1 MPDSDPPFQ
10 HHEIDPATIPTP
22 RRGDGTPVS
31 VNGMKTAFDGPEN
44 DASSEMTPT
53 TQEPTSSKE
62 LTTGWSLLNRWV
74 VAVCWFLVL
83 GFIVF
88 SLATP
93 YVARQNT
100 GEVQVQPLGM
110 SDQIEAVYFLGMKY
124 FPGMQESQVQE
135 LYEEAASESTGTF
148 YQRLGDVIIA
158 GELVGIEEA
167 EKKLDSLQQQ
177 VQDSNY
183 EPTQQE
189 VQTEQALR
197 RLYRDYADQA
207 WDGPSLSSEQRQA
220 ITESLG
226 WLGQLAL
233 EPKERQTPKRQQ
245 IETGAKN
252 FAMFLVFALLLGVA
266 AFGLGA
272 VVGFVAV
279 VMASMGYLRSSLK
292 PQTGHGHIYIETFV
306 VWLAGFIGISFVIGF
321 LVPPA
326 YSLMANAVGFPA
338 SLVALAWPLLRGVSF
353 NDLCGELGITLRKLW
368 LEPFAGLL
376 GYIAGFPL
384 LVLSAVFM
392 ILLMGIFGEQP
403 SVDNFEPV
411 YEPSH
416 PINDTVSKGGVGV
429 IFWVALMTCV
439 MAPLVEETIFRGV
452 LYRHLRDMTARGRI
466 LLSTVVSAAVSGFVF
481 AAVHPQGIFVVPVLG
496 TLGFIF
502 AVVRE
507 WRGSLVAPMVMHAIH
522 NSMITVMLVILM
534 TMTSS

>member
-10 HHEIDPATIPTP
+10 HHEIDPAMIPSP
-22 RRGDGTPVS
+22 RRGNDSEVS
-31 VNGMKTAFDGPEN
+31 LKSIDTAFDG
-44 DASSEMTPT
+44 ASNSGASGQTSMNGDES
-53 TQEPTSSKE
+53 SSKP
-62 LTTGWSLLNRWV
+62 LTTGWSLLNRFV
-74 VAVCWFLVL
+74 VAVCWILVF

-93 YVARQNT
+93 YVAGPST
-100 GEVQVQPLGM
+100 SDVQDQPLGM
-110 SDQIEAVYFLGMKY
+110 GDQIEAVYFLGMKH

-135 LYEEAASESTGTF
+135 LYEDAASESTGT
-148 YQRLGDVIIA
+148 YNQRLGDAILA
-158 GELVGIEEA
+158 GELAGVEEA
-167 EKKLDSLQQQ
+167 TKKLDALQQQ
-177 VQDSNY
+177 AESSNY
-183 EPTQQE
+183 EPTQKE

-197 RLYRDYADQA
+197 RLYRDYAQEA
-207 WDGPSLSSEQRQA
+207 WDGPSLSSEDRQM
-220 ITESLG
+220 ISESLG

-233 EPKERQTPKRQQ
+233 EPEQGQTPRRQQ
-245 IETGAKN
+245 IENGAKN
-252 FAMFLVFALLLGVA
+252 FAMFLVFALLFGVA

-272 VVGFVAV
+272 VIGFLAV

-292 PQTGHGHIYIETFV
+292 PQTGHGHVYMETFV
-306 VWLAGFIGISFVIGF
+306 VWLFGFIGISFVISF
-321 LVPPA
+321 LVPPG

-338 SLVALAWPLLRGVSF
+338 SLVALVWPLIRGVSWS
-353 NDLCGELGITLRKLW
+353 DLCDELGLTLRKFW

-384 LVLSAVFM
+384 LVLSGVFM
-392 ILLMGIFGEQP
+392 IILMGLFGEQP

-416 PINDTVSKGGVGV
+416 PINDTVAEGGVGV

-439 MAPLVEETIFRGV
+439 MAPLVEETVFRGV
-452 LYRHLRDMTARGRI
+452 LYRHLRDMTARGRVLI
-466 LLSTVVSAAVSGFVF
+466 STVASASVSGFVF
-481 AAVHPQGIFVVPVLG
+481 AAIHPQGIFVVPVLG

-522 NSMITVMLVILM
+522 NSMITVMLVTLM
-534 TMTSS
+534 SMTSS

>member
-10 HHEIDPATIPTP
+10 HHDIDPAMIPTP
-22 RRGDGTPVS
+22 RRGNDSKVS
-31 VNGMKTAFDGPEN
+31 LASVSTAFDGANQDGASESAGLSGAAPSPEPLN
-44 DASSEMTPT
+44 
-53 TQEPTSSKE
+53 
-62 LTTGWSLLNRWV
+62 TGWSFFNRLA

-83 GFIVF
+83 GFVVF

-93 YVARQNT
+93 YVASPPT
-100 GEVQVQPLGM
+100 GEVQDQPLGM

-135 LYEEAASESTGTF
+135 LYEDAAAESTGT
-148 YQRLGDVIIA
+148 YNQRLGDVIIA
-158 GELVGIEEA
+158 GELAGVEEA
-167 EKKLDSLQQQ
+167 EKKLDALQQQ
-177 VQDSNY
+177 VESSNY
-183 EPTQQE
+183 EPTQNE

-197 RLYRDYADQA
+197 RLYRDYADEA
-207 WDGPSLSSEQRQA
+207 WDGPSLSSEDRQR

-233 EPKERQTPKRQQ
+233 EPEQRATSERQSL
-245 IETGAKN
+245 ENGAKN
-252 FAMFLVFALLLGVA
+252 FAMFLVFALLFGVA

-272 VVGFVAV
+272 VIGFLAV

-292 PQTGHGHIYIETFV
+292 PQTGHGHIYMETFV
-306 VWLAGFIGISFVIGF
+306 VWLIGFIGISFVISL

-338 SLVALAWPLLRGVSF
+338 SLTALLWPWLRGVSCREIC
-353 NDLCGELGITLRKLW
+353 DELGITLRKFW

-384 LVLSAVFM
+384 LVLSGVFM
-392 ILLMGIFGEQP
+392 IILMGLFGEQP

-416 PINDTVSKGGVGV
+416 PINDTVAEGGVG
-429 IFWVALMTCV
+429 IYFWVALMTCV

-452 LYRHLRDMTARGRI
+452 LYRHLRDMTARSRI
-466 LLSTVVSAAVSGFVF
+466 LISTLASASISGFIF
-481 AAVHPQGIFVVPVLG
+481 AAIHPQGIFVVPVLG

>member
-22 RRGDGTPVS
+22 RREDGTPVS
-31 VNGMKTAFDGPEN
+31 VNGMNTAFDGVAN
-44 DASSEMTPT
+44 DGPRQKASASQNPPRP
-53 TQEPTSSKE
+53 QELS
-62 LTTGWSLLNRWV
+62 TGWSLPNRWV

-93 YVARQNT
+93 YVASQNA
-100 GEVQVQPLGM
+100 GEVQDQPLGM

-148 YQRLGDVIIA
+148 NQRLGDAIIA

-177 VQDSNY
+177 VEDSNY
-183 EPTQQE
+183 EPTQKE

-207 WDGPSLSSEQRQA
+207 WDGPSLSSEERQA

-252 FAMFLVFALLLGVA
+252 FAMFLVFVLLFGVA

-292 PQTGHGHIYIETFV
+292 PQTGHGHVYIETFV

-326 YSLMANAVGFPA
+326 YSLIANAVGFPA
-338 SLVALAWPLLRGVSF
+338 SLAALAWPLLRGVSF
-353 NDLCGELGITLRKLW
+353 NDLCSELGITLRKLW

-392 ILLMGIFGEQP
+392 IILMGIFGEQP

-416 PINDTVSKGGVGV
+416 PINETVSKGGMGV

-452 LYRHLRDMTARGRI
+452 LYRHLRDMTASGRI
-466 LLSTVVSAAVSGFVF
+466 LLSTLVSAAVSGFVF

-522 NSMITVMLVILM
+522 NSMITIMLVILM